1 MCITIL
7 ISVPP
12 TVESAMSV
20 LRDFVGR
27 WKAIADGFG
36 FNGDMI
42 DEIDTNNEM
51 NEACLQ
57 DCVEQWVARLG
68 PSWEKISRI
77 LEDLGEERCL
87 TVQECKEGSQ
97 HYEWSTIFYF
107 LPGIMSDS
115 MVCFAEPTRIT

>member
-1 MCITIL
+1 
-7 ISVPP
+7 
-12 TVESAMSV
+12 MSV
-20 LRDFVGR
+20 LRNFAGR
-27 WKAIADGFG
+27 WKAIADGLG
-36 FNGDMI
+36 FNEDMI
-42 DEIDTNNEM
+42 DEINTNNEM

-97 HYEWSTIFYF
+97 QLYNG
-107 LPGIMSDS
+107 L
-115 MVCFAEPTRIT
+115 